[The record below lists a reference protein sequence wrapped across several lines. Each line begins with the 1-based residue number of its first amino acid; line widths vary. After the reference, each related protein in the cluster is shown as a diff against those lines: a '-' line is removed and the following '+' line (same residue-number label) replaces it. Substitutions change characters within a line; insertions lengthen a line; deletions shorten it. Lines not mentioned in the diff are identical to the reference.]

1 MFTTLG
7 THLAAQT
14 VQIAAGNNVAFAAL
28 IWWVIPGAAIVGAI
42 AYVVWVSKFKDKFSN
57 ETNRSV
63 NSFSRFQNSFRDEP
77 PASKDGLA
85 PKDGPAAS

>member
-1 MFTTLG
+1 M
-7 THLAAQT
+7 LATPMISVAALQAA
-14 VQIAAGNNVAFAAL
+14 AAGNNIAFAAL
-28 IWWVIPGAAIVGAI
+28 IWWVIPGAAVVGAI
-42 AYVVWVSKFKDKFSN
+42 AYVVWVSKFKDKYSN

-77 PASKDGLA
+77 PA